1 MHDPSLDVKAK
12 QKEPAGNIPQKNG
25 VRGEAL
31 ATDTN
36 KNENIFTSLFQKGA
50 YTKLNF
56 TVNGNDPGIKDL
68 TFRVYTHLQKA

>member
-36 KNENIFTSLFQKGA
+36 KNENIFSFSLSKGSL
-50 YTKLNF
+50 YKTKF
-56 TVNGNDPGIKDL
+56 YCKWE
-68 TFRVYTHLQKA
+68 